1 MSWWRQPFTIM
12 YVPHDGSQARRLTL
26 KRITFLSLIFL
37 GAFFIST
44 GLILSLFAMQ
54 NPHRQIA
61 EKPNQ
66 NVTETESTNNKD
78 ELAQLKQT
86 IHTLQNEL
94 HKTHKRHQKILK
106 VAGLANPNQTE
117 SPIAPGTEFSDWMQV
132 GDQLLD
138 QTIERNEQ
146 LKQLDKFVRN
156 RNKVFRHTPTLWPT
170 EGWMSSPYGYRQD
183 PMGGKGRSFH
193 DGIDIAAWH
202 GNPVRATADGTVTYS
217 GVKSGYGNVVEI
229 EHEYGYTT
237 LYAHLSER
245 LVKKGTRVNKGS
257 AVGRVGNTGHS
268 TGSHVHYEVHVNGE
282 TVNPWPY
289 LVEEFQS
296 FKQYAMKGDGE

>member
-12 YVPHDGSQARRLTL
+12 YVPHDGSQARRLTI

-37 GAFFIST
+37 GAFFVST
-44 GLILSLFAMQ
+44 GLLLSLFGMQ
-54 NPHRQIA
+54 HSPRPITENPTTNSV
-61 EKPNQ
+61 K
-66 NVTETESTNNKD
+66 STNTND

-94 HKTHKRHQKILK
+94 EKTHKRHKNILK
-106 VAGLANPNQTE
+106 AAGLAKRVQTE
-117 SPIAPGTEFSDWMQV
+117 SHVMPDPELSDWMQA
-132 GDQLLD
+132 GGRLLD

-146 LKQLDKFVRN
+146 LKQLNQFVRN

-202 GNPVRATADGTVTYS
+202 GNPVRATADGTVIYS
-217 GVKSGYGNVVEI
+217 GAKPGYGNTI
-229 EHEYGYTT
+229 KIKHEYGYTT
-237 LYAHLSER
+237 LYAHLSKR
-245 LVKKGTRVNKGS
+245 LVKEGVRVNKGA

-268 TGSHVHYEVHVNGE
+268 TGSHVHYEVQVNGE
-282 TVNPWPY
+282 NVNPWPY
-289 LVEEFQS
+289 LVEQFQS
-296 FKQYAMKGDGE
+296 YEQYTMKGDHE